1 MNPAFASDIF
11 QSTKHSKRTMKH
23 TALQNTL
30 IAGLASWVLGT
41 PVLAASPHQ
50 AFCHSRVLQGTYAYS
65 GSGVT
70 KDGSAPGVVYVQAG
84 MESFD
89 GKGHMAGYGSSKT
102 SANDDS
108 SNKRYEGSYTVNA
121 DCTGTLTYEEDG
133 NLLEENIYVS
143 PDGSALRYL
152 SRTKGQFWAGEE
164 TRISRKLI
172 VR

>member
-1 MNPAFASDIF
+1 
-11 QSTKHSKRTMKH
+11 
-23 TALQNTL
+23 
-30 IAGLASWVLGT
+30 
-41 PVLAASPHQ
+41 
-50 AFCHSRVLQGTYAYS
+50 
-65 GSGVT
+65 
-70 KDGSAPGVVYVQAG
+70 

-89 GKGHMAGYGSSKT
+89 GKCHMAGYGSSKT

>member
-1 MNPAFASDIF
+1 M
-11 QSTKHSKRTMKH
+11 QHLT
-23 TALQNTL
+23 LQKIL
-30 IAGLASWVLGT
+30 IAGFSFWVLAT
-41 PVLAASPHQ
+41 PVLAASPSQ
-50 AFCHSRVLQGTYAYS
+50 ALCHSRVLRGTYAYS

-89 GKGHMAGYGSSKT
+89 GRGHMVGYGSSKT

-133 NLLEENIYVS
+133 SLLEENIYVS